1 MILSRVWYLLLA
13 IAAVMGFAFAMV
25 SVRLIDAQSEEA
37 VRDDL
42 RRDRTELEQLLRL
55 DARTRIDAI
64 APLAAQGDVRS
75 ALRDANRRGTSELDP
90 AIVQRLTARL
100 TELNRQL
107 EGMAGDIVF
116 AVDANGIIV
125 AQVGGP
131 PPPRGAGLGG
141 FPLVRRALDGYL
153 RDDVWVYHDAVYRM
167 AARPVID
174 GGQYVGAL
182 VHGKRMDADFAGRL
196 SSRLAGAS
204 IGFFY
209 RDRVVASAMAD
220 QASLPPGLSAPRQD
234 DMAGPLAQVLG
245 TEEMQGGERTDPM
258 ALPTGGLAI
267 YSPVI
272 GAASHAQVGYVIARP
287 VPTAGSPLAIFSLPS
302 AQDWSELANS
312 SVGMATAGGG
322 LLAFIIGLLFVWIER
337 DRPLARFRDTTARL
351 AKKEVDKLIPLEFGG
366 PLRMAAAHI
375 NDALE
380 KAQASAGT
388 SPKRRAADL
397 DEILG
402 PVPDRESAPAF
413 FGFGGGSADPV
424 KGETQAAAPASAAVA
439 APPPAAPPAPPAV
452 AAPKPPPPAKPAA
465 PPKPPGQGLT
475 PAPVQRPAPV
485 ADAPVADAPVAAAP
499 APSPAAPPSSS
510 SSESNVLASEEQDLD
525 GDGPTMVAHVP
536 EALLAKL
543 TKGGGEAEQEKH
555 FRDVF
560 EEFVALKK
568 QCNEPVTG
576 LTFEKFVVTL
586 RKNRDQIVQKH
597 GAAKVRFTV
606 YVKEGKAA
614 LKATPIRDQPGA

>member
-1 MILSRVWYLLLA
+1 MILSRVWYLLLV

-25 SVRLIDAQSEEA
+25 SVRLIDSQSEEA

-55 DARTRIDAI
+55 DARLRIDAI

-75 ALRDANRRGTSELDP
+75 ALRDANRRGNNDLDP
-90 AIVQRLTARL
+90 TLVGRLTTRL

-107 EGMAGDIVF
+107 EGMSGDLLF
-116 AVDANGIIV
+116 ATDANGIIV

-131 PPPRGAGLGG
+131 PPPRGAGIGG

-174 GGQYVGAL
+174 AGQYVGAL

-196 SSRLAGAS
+196 SSRLMGAS
-204 IGFFY
+204 IGFFF
-209 RDRVVASAMAD
+209 RDRIFASAMAE
-220 QASLPPGLSAPRQD
+220 QQSLPPGLSAPRQD
-234 DMAGPLAQVLG
+234 DMAAPLTEEVLG
-245 TEEMQGGERTDPM
+245 SEEFQSGERTDPM
-258 ALPTGGLAI
+258 PLPTGGLAV
-267 YSPVI
+267 YSPMV

-287 VPTAGSPLAIFSLPS
+287 VPVAGSPLAIFSLPS
-302 AQDWSELANS
+302 AQDWSDLAS
-312 SVGMATAGGG
+312 STAGMGAVAGG
-322 LLAFIIGLLFVWIER
+322 LFAFFVGLLFIWIER
-337 DRPLARFRDTTARL
+337 DRPLARFRDTTSRL
-351 AKKEVDKLIPLEFGG
+351 AKREIDKLIPLEFGG
-366 PLRMAAAHI
+366 SLRTAAAHI

-380 KAQASAGT
+380 KAQESAGS

-402 PVPDRESAPAF
+402 PVPDRDSAPAF
-413 FGFGGGSADPV
+413 FGFAGPGSASS
-424 KGETQAAAPASAAVA
+424 KSSELAAV
-439 APPPAAPPAPPAV
+439 PSPVAAPPAPAPPAP
-452 AAPKPPPPAKPAA
+452 AAPAPPAPAPPAPAPPARPAPASPAATAPKPPAIKPAAPPA
-465 PPKPPGQGLT
+465 PPKPPGQGPT
-475 PAPVQRPAPV
+475 PAPVTQP
-485 ADAPVADAPVAAAP
+485 
-499 APSPAAPPSSS
+499 APPSD
-510 SSESNVLASEEQDLD
+510 SNVLASEEQDLD

-536 EALLAKL
+536 EELLAKL
-543 TKGGGEAEQEKH
+543 TKNSSSEQEEKH

-568 QCNEPVTG
+568 QCNEPITG

-614 LKATPIRDQPGA
+614 LKATPIRDHA